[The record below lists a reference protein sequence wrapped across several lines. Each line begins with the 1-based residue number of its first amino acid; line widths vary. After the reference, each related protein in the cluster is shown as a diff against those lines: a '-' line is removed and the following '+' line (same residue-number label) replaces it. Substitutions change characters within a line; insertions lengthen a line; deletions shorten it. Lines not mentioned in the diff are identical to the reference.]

1 MNDLPGRLARM
12 LDSGEEDPSV
22 LQELRTLDM
31 RDNDVDGVLTV
42 LQGLS
47 PAHPLFEPVITALQE
62 AQGNEAPRPMLNID
76 DFYRPG
82 DESYE
87 LRWPLAPATAA
98 VMPFPWE
105 TLDRKTQF
113 FVLFQ
118 EWTRRELEATTAR
131 NMGDLDGAR
140 AAFEECLE
148 RADQLDVNEL
158 RARSYEDLAAVAAD
172 EDDEAAAD
180 RWLDAAEAARASA

>member
-31 RDNDVDGVLTV
+31 RDDDVDGVLTV